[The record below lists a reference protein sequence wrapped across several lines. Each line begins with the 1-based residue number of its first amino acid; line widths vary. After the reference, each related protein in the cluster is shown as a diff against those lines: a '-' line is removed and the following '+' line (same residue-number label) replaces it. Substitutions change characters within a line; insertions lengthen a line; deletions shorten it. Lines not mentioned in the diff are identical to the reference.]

1 MRWISRG
8 YHLTKAFLKSL
19 KGLSA
24 FGERLSAGYHNGNLR
39 NDPWRRRWYEEI
51 NKLDYHCNNE
61 LQMIRL
67 LNAIRRVNCQY
78 ASMYPFE
85 KTKGD
90 TEHIRELSLNIH
102 PGSMLGVDISS
113 RILNHGT
120 FLLMGISGK
129 DIKERVSVSERRW
142 KKYMAGWPTFLSVS
156 GWINRDKLRLPA
168 GYKLV
173 TFARVVF
180 L

>member
-61 LQMIRL
+61 LQMIGL

-90 TEHIRELSLNIH
+90 TEHIRPL
-102 PGSMLGVDISS
+102 
-113 RILNHGT
+113 
-120 FLLMGISGK
+120 
-129 DIKERVSVSERRW
+129 
-142 KKYMAGWPTFLSVS
+142 
-156 GWINRDKLRLPA
+156 IND
-168 GYKLV
+168 
-173 TFARVVF
+173 F
-180 L
+180 